1 MPKLYTALPL
11 IADQAQGSSLQHPEN
26 LRVIDRNRLSAQEE
40 ARMRYGADPLW
51 CAQARQ
57 LLLPQ
62 QRPGRLTRLLRP
74 QRRTSA
80 PVRLTDLDRA
90 AAAAAELTAYVAR
103 KPLQVSLFQPYKEAA
118 RATGTMA
125 ADYLF
130 RQEDLL
136 WHSADIVPFLH
147 HDARGKVSAAAYC
160 SGVCDFSR
168 SRGISLSAKVRN
180 CSWFKR
186 RTRSDFR
193 QLVSFLQQ
201 ALQTDIPVSF
211 YLRDAGR
218 LSDFKSGQWLTIV
231 GLSVSHDRSRS
242 DLTVLFDGGLQQLS
256 LDEWYYTALRGGA
269 FCVFA
274 PGTEQPAA
282 QFSSPEAPQ
291 T

>member
-1 MPKLYTALPL
+1 MSKLYTALPL
-11 IADQAQGSSLQHPEN
+11 IADQAQGSYLQQPED
-26 LRVIDRNRLSAQEE
+26 LRVIDRNRLSAQDE

-57 LLLPQ
+57 LLQPQ
-62 QRPGRLTRLLRP
+62 RQPGRLLRLLFP
-74 QRRTSA
+74 PRRTPA
-80 PVRLTDLDRA
+80 PVRLADLDRA

-136 WHSADIVPFLH
+136 WHSADILPFLH
-147 HDARGKVSAAAYC
+147 HSVRGKVSVAAYC
-160 SGVCDFSR
+160 SGICDFCR
-168 SRGISLSAKVRN
+168 SRGISLSAQIRN
-180 CSWFKR
+180 FSWFRR
-186 RTRSDFR
+186 RTRSNFR
-193 QLVSFLQQ
+193 QLVRFLQQ
-201 ALQTDIPVSF
+201 ALQADIPVSF

-218 LSDFKSGQWLTIV
+218 LSEFKNGQWLTVV
-231 GLSVSHDRSRS
+231 GMAVSHDRSRS
-242 DLTVLFDGGLQQLS
+242 DLAVLFDGELQQLS
-256 LDEWYYTALRGGA
+256 LDKWYYTALRGGA
-269 FCVFA
+269 FCVFS

-282 QFSSPEAPQ
+282 RFGSPESPQ